1 MSKRKLPSEIA
12 FDFATN
18 NLKYTDGPDYGKPL
32 VLFDFQKD
40 YFRAVLDPFDEAKQR
55 RIVRV
60 GVLSTPKKNTK
71 TFMASFLSFLHIIHP
86 AFAVRNGKVYCAAN
100 SREQAKICFD
110 DVVKMFRSA
119 GKEDPDDEAPGPF
132 EQMVEITEST
142 NTIRVIAH
150 GHPAQGTVF
159 KCLAANAG
167 KIQGLKPH
175 FAVLDEA
182 GEASKR
188 DLFDVIRKG
197 MITNPNALMVAISTQ
212 SHDPNHFFS
221 ELIREGLNPANPTVV
236 THMYAAD
243 QDCDLLD
250 EAQWFKANPALGLCI
265 DLDVF
270 RREMQEAA
278 RSPSALNAARRY
290 SLNQQVNLVGS
301 LVTTTDLDKVYPK
314 EPVPNFSQAEPFK
327 PKERLWLSLDM
338 SSKIDLTALAAVSE
352 SGLVKGWGFKPDS
365 LIDAHE
371 IDDIK
376 PYRFWTEAGWI
387 VGTRGRSIDPKAI
400 TDKIEELHRDYEIVG
415 LAFDRA
421 KIDDVLRLLGDG
433 IGCYLDGETPN
444 GIRAIKH
451 DQGPR
456 GMGPAIE
463 ALELGIL
470 NQTIRFDGNPLMYS
484 HLSFAEVKSDDQGN
498 RWFVKPK
505 TKGTMRIDLAVAA
518 AMAVNLWS
526 KRAWDDQ
533 PQEFIDPF
541 ESDDYVIPV
550 YGVS

>member
-1 MSKRKLPSEIA
+1 MTKRKLPSEIA
-12 FDFATN
+12 FDFAAQ
-18 NLKYTDGPDYGKPL
+18 NLKYTDGPNYGKPL
-32 VLFDFQKD
+32 TLFEFQKD
-40 YFRAVLDPFDEAKQR
+40 FFRAILDPYDEKKEK

-60 GVLSTPKKNTK
+60 GVASMPKKNTK
-71 TFMASFLSFLHIIHP
+71 TFMASFATFLHIIHP
-86 AFAVRNGKVYCAAN
+86 AFAARNGRVYCAAN
-100 SREQAKICFD
+100 SRDQAKICFD

-119 GKEDPDDEAPGPF
+119 GKDDPDSEEPGPF
-132 EQMVEITEST
+132 ESMVEILDST

-150 GHPAQGTVF
+150 GHPAHGTVF

-182 GEASKR
+182 GEATKR
-188 DLFDVIRKG
+188 DLFDVLRKG
-197 MITNPNALMVAISTQ
+197 MLTNPNALMLAISTQ

-221 ELIREGLNPANPTVV
+221 ELVREGLNDANPTVV
-236 THMYAAD
+236 THIYAAD

-265 DLDVF
+265 DLDAF

-301 LVTTTDLDKVYPK
+301 LVNVTDLNKCNPENPPIK
-314 EPVPNFSQAEPFK
+314 FSDAERFNT
-327 PKERLWLSLDM
+327 KERLWLALDM
-338 SSKIDLTALAAVSE
+338 SSKIDLTALVAVSE
-352 SGLVKGWGFKPDS
+352 SGLIKSWGFKPDS

-371 IDDIK
+371 VNDIK
-376 PYRFWTEAGWI
+376 PYRYWTEAGWI
-387 VGTRGRSIDPKAI
+387 IGTKGRSIDPKAI
-400 TDKIEELHRDYEIVG
+400 TDKIAELHEQFDIVG

-421 KIDDVLRLLGDG
+421 KIDDVLRLLSDSV
-433 IGCYLDGETPN
+433 GCYLDGEFAN

-456 GMGPAIE
+456 GMSPAIE
-463 ALELGIL
+463 AIELAIL
-470 NQTIRFDGNPLMYS
+470 NQTIRFDGNPLMRT
-484 HLSFAEVKSDDQGN
+484 HMSFAEVKSDDKGD

-505 TKGTMRIDLAVAA
+505 GKHNMRIDLAVAA

-526 KRAWDDQ
+526 KRAWDDV
-533 PQEFIDPF
+533 PEEFVDPF
-541 ESDDYVIPV
+541 EDDDFKIAVW
-550 YGVS
+550 